1 MRQPASNRARALE
14 ARQWIP
20 QMINYQ
26 ALEEAKIAQEPYPHF
41 VVPNFISG
49 DTLKKVIRD
58 FPKLD
63 MAGLFLPEA
72 AVYGP
77 VFDKLLAELR
87 SDKLRDIIG
96 RKLGLDLA
104 YRPPLI
110 TLRSCC
116 QAQDG
121 QIHADS
127 RFKMATLLLYLNEPW
142 APKGGRL
149 RVLRG
154 PDDMN
159 DYADEVPPEGGTLFC
174 FKVQPN
180 SWHGHEPF
188 VGPRRYV
195 MLNYCRDEEVLRR
208 EEARHRLSGNVKKL
222 KRIFGIGKI
231 PELAGAQS

>member
-1 MRQPASNRARALE
+1 MIDHEALDAATVKRA
-14 ARQWIP
+14 
-20 QMINYQ
+20 
-26 ALEEAKIAQEPYPHF
+26 PYPYF
-41 VVPNFISG
+41 VVPGFLSRGNVR
-49 DTLKKVIRD
+49 KVTRD

-72 AVYGP
+72 AVCGP
-77 VFDKLLAELR
+77 VFERLLAELR
-87 SDKLRDIIG
+87 SDELRDIVG

-104 YRPPLI
+104 GRPPLV

-127 RFKMATLLLYLNEPW
+127 AFKMATLLLYLNEPW
-142 APKGGRL
+142 VPKGGRL

-154 PDDMN
+154 PNDIN
-159 DYADEVPPEGGTLFC
+159 DYEAEVPPEGGTLFC

-188 VGPRRYV
+188 IGPRRYV

-208 EEARHRLSGNVKKL
+208 EEARHRLSGNVKKF
-222 KRIFGIGKI
+222 KRLFGVGRI
-231 PELAGAQS
+231 PAFAEAPT